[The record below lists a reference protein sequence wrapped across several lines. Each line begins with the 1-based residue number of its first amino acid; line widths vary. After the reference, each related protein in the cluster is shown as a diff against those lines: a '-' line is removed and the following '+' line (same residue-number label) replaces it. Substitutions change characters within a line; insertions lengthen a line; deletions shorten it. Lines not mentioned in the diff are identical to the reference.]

1 MSEPRTPSERAASAR
16 QWLLLIHQVPAK
28 PDYLRVKVGR
38 RLQRV
43 GAVPVKPGVYAL
55 PAGEEAR
62 EDLGWI
68 VREVVDGGG
77 EAQVVEA
84 RLVDGLDDDALVAR
98 FNAARDEE
106 AAPLVE
112 ALRAMSEGHDPEL
125 KRLRKRLDDLCAID
139 FFGSTK
145 VMEARR
151 WLCRLDEARSP
162 AAPQTERTE
171 LTGKVWVT
179 RAGIKVDR
187 MASAWLVRRFVDPDA
202 AFRFVPGRSHRPE
215 PGEVRFDM
223 VEAEFGHEGDACTF
237 EVLARRLGL
246 VDAGLRPIA
255 ELVHDVD
262 CKDGK
267 FARPETEGFA
277 MTVEAIAA
285 AHPTDEA
292 RLERASAWLDDL
304 HRWFGGGR

>member
-1 MSEPRTPSERAASAR
+1 MAEPQPPSARAASAR
-16 QWLLLIHQVPAK
+16 PWLLLIHQVPAK

-43 GAVPVKPGVYAL
+43 GAVPVKHGVYAL
-55 PAGEEAR
+55 PATDEAR
-62 EDLGWI
+62 EDFGWI

-84 RLVDGLDDDALVAR
+84 RLVEGLDDDELVAR

-106 AAPLVE
+106 ATPLVD
-112 ALRAMSEGHDPEL
+112 ALRDLPEGDETEL
-125 KRLRKRLDDLCAID
+125 KRLRKRVDELSAID
-139 FFGSTK
+139 FFGATK
-145 VMEARR
+145 VMEARG
-151 WLCRLDEARSP
+151 WLRRLDEARAP
-162 AAPQTERTE
+162 AVAPAVRSELVGRT
-171 LTGKVWVT
+171 WVT

-202 AFRFVPGRSHRPE
+202 TFRFVPGRSHQPE

-223 VEAEFGHEGDACTF
+223 VEAEFGHEGDECTF
-237 EVLARRLGL
+237 EVLVRRLGL
-246 VDAGLRPIA
+246 ADPGLRPIA
-255 ELVHDVD
+255 ELVHDID

-267 FARPETEGFA
+267 FARPEKEGFA

-304 HRWFGGGR
+304 RHWFSRR